1 MVEFNLLSFLAEIG
15 SLSPSYI
22 QLKIFHKTCRN
33 CMSLEILLI
42 YKS

>member
-1 MVEFNLLSFLAEIG
+1 MVEFNLPSFLVEVG
-15 SLSPSYI
+15 SLSLSYI

-33 CMSLEILLI
+33 FMSLEIPLI